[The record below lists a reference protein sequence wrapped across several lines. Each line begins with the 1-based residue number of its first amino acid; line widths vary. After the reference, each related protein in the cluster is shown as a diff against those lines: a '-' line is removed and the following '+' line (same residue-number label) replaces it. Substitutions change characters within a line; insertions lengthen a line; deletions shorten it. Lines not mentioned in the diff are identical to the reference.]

1 MPNDPRTALPPA
13 RNRRPSMI
21 KGLIPT
27 LPERGKIKIGT
38 RGEMRKSARG
48 TEFQPP
54 QKLDHFVVTT
64 LQRGDDGNFIPD
76 ETLMARLGDKPT
88 EIPVRLLYDDPALN
102 FPTRY
107 ACFVGR
113 SLWCSGDGEV
123 AIRAPAT
130 PTGQPQQVDCT
141 CERAD
146 PAYKG
151 NDKCKMNGSLSVLIE
166 GAGGIGGVW
175 KFRTTS
181 YNSIVGIMSTL
192 AFIRSMTGGVLANI
206 PLKLKVQPKQAAAP
220 DGNPVTI
227 YVVSLEFDG
236 DMPGLQEIAHGIALG
251 RAKMNISIEH
261 IEDEARRML
270 ALAAPSHVPLA
281 GDDANDVIEEFYPEQ
296 AVTEPEPPRGR
307 DIKSGAAAEAFDPET
322 GEFVDQD
329 RIETE
334 ARAAAACGE
343 IALQSFCKK
352 LSDEEYKLIAPLVGA
367 ENTALRRIARDA
379 DAARLPPHSP
389 AGMQPQTPRKDANG
403 GQERPAPALSNSQ
416 PAGEPAIDDMLG
428 GSSRPATDAEI
439 QKHHIPLKRVP
450 TDNEQNRWDDAVNA
464 KLADGVDPA
473 LIIRDNAEN
482 IANLRK
488 CDPPYYDDLMK
499 RLGKKQ

>member
-1 MPNDPRTALPPA
+1 MDDLSYKSINTSRT
-13 RNRRPSMI
+13 RRPMMI
-21 KGLIPT
+21 KGLTPQ
-27 LPERGKIKIGT
+27 LPERGRIKIGFK
-38 RGEMRKSARG
+38 GEMRKSGRG
-48 TEFQPP
+48 TDFQPP

-64 LQRGDDGNFIPD
+64 LQRGEDGNFIPD

-113 SLWCSGDGEV
+113 SLWCSGDGET

-130 PTGQPQQVDCT
+130 PTGPPQEVACT

-192 AFIRSMTGGVLANI
+192 AFIRQMTGGVLANI

-270 ALAAPSHVPLA
+270 ALAAPAHVPLA

-296 AVTEPEPPRGR
+296 ATAEPEPPRGR
-307 DIKSGAAAEAFDPET
+307 DIKPKALGEAFDPET
-322 GEFVDQD
+322 GELLDAAQ
-329 RIETE
+329 IERD
-334 ARAAAACGE
+334 ARAAASGGTESLRGYLRQISSESRSILNGRVGTKDNPGE
-343 IALQSFCKK
+343 LLTLAMTVDQASRDQHPDSLPGTTPETPQPT
-352 LSDEEYKLIAPLVGA
+352 EQATAAAP
-367 ENTALRRIARDA
+367 NAR
-379 DAARLPPHSP
+379 
-389 AGMQPQTPRKDANG
+389 QPG
-403 GQERPAPALSNSQ
+403 
-416 PAGEPAIDDMLG
+416 GEPVMADMLG
-428 GSSRPATDAEI
+428 GEARQTKSLRFNLPRNPSERTWQEFSDF
-439 QKHHIPLKRVP
+439 VDV
-450 TDNEQNRWDDAVNA
+450 T
-464 KLADGVDPA
+464 LADGEPGRAIRGENQHALDILKKADVD
-473 LIIRDNAEN
+473 L
-482 IANLRK
+482 
-488 CDPPYYDDLMK
+488 YDAIQG
-499 RLGKKQ
+499 RLGK